1 MPELDACHYQVVNA
15 LVKAGWTVDPTA
27 LHITD
32 LFGNDFFIDMT
43 AVRPKG
49 EIGSLEIAVEVKCF
63 SLPKKTPELH
73 RAIGQCIV
81 YHGVLA
87 REGYTIPVYMAVP
100 TSTFKKYFNDS
111 LLAVLKSH
119 GIRLIE
125 VDIEKEEVVRWI
137 D

>member
-15 LVKAGWTVDPTA
+15 LAKAGWTVDPSA

-32 LFGNDFFIDMT
+32 LFGNDFFIDLT

-73 RAIGQCIV
+73 RAIGQCLV
-81 YHGVLA
+81 YQAILE
-87 REGYTIPVYMAVP
+87 REGYTVPVFMTVP
-100 TSTFKKYFNDS
+100 TSTFRKYFNDP
-111 LLAVLKSH
+111 LLAALKGH

-137 D
+137 H